1 MINGKF
7 KIFKLNLNQEKID
20 QSKDDEFIP
29 ADIGGVG
36 SGSTEKTNHGKNEA
50 DSERN

>member
-7 KIFKLNLNQEKID
+7 KMFKLNLNQDKID

-36 SGSTEKTNHGKNEA
+36 AGSTENTNQGKNEG
-50 DSERN
+50 DGERN